1 MRATRTIT
9 CILILVSLLLIGSLV
24 WAGCGSSRSSAE
36 TSPLSNSE
44 AFVASAAPGA
54 QGEGTSTKA
63 GDITQVR
70 NATVSYTVEATD
82 PRAAGTFDVIYNLDQ
97 AADGSGSMWGTW
109 TVTNNKGTWVCDAM
123 RGALDA
129 KGHTFVFGSAKGT
142 GAYDGLVSLWQWY
155 WPLNTSSFSAALPL
169 VAVSGWIQ
177 KAP

>member
-1 MRATRTIT
+1 MRAARTIT
-9 CILILVSLLLIGSLV
+9 YLPILVSLLLIGALTWV
-24 WAGCGSSRSSAE
+24 GCGGGDSSAE
-36 TSPLSNSE
+36 RSQLSNSE
-44 AFVASAAPGA
+44 AFVASATPGA

-63 GDITQVR
+63 GDVTQVR
-70 NATVSYTVEATD
+70 NAMVSYTVEATD
-82 PRAAGTFDVIYNLDQ
+82 PRVAGTFDVIYNLDQ

-109 TVTNNKGTWVCDAM
+109 TVTNSKGTWVCDAM
-123 RGALDA
+123 SGALDA

-142 GAYDGLVSLWQWY
+142 GAYEGLVSLWQWY